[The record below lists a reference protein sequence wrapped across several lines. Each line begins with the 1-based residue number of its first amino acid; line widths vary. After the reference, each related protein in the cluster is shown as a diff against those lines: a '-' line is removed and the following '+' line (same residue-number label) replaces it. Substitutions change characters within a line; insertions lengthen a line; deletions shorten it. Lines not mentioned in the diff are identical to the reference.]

1 MRNASDRYGTPIAY
15 DQSISHDNAT
25 RDARHPDRNVERVRP
40 ITPPVARAAPAQNL
54 STEKVWPEERLRDM
68 SFAAIREYYSAK
80 DEKEVAL
87 CIRDLNAPSF
97 YPTVVSIWVT
107 DSFERKDL
115 ERDLLSKLLVN
126 LTISREAVFNPGQLL
141 EGFSSVLTNLEDTVT
156 DAPRA
161 PEFLGWIFGRLV
173 IENVI
178 PLKDVAQIIYEGG
191 EEPGSLR
198 DAGLAG
204 EILGSIL
211 EKIKSER
218 GESVLNEFRAKSNLQ
233 LEDFRPPDPIRSRKL
248 EMFM

>member
-1 MRNASDRYGTPIAY
+1 M
-15 DQSISHDNAT
+15 
-25 RDARHPDRNVERVRP
+25 
-40 ITPPVARAAPAQNL
+40 
-54 STEKVWPEERLRDM
+54 
-68 SFAAIREYYSAK
+68 
-80 DEKEVAL
+80 
-87 CIRDLNAPSF
+87 
-97 YPTVVSIWVT
+97 
-107 DSFERKDL
+107 
-115 ERDLLSKLLVN
+115 
-126 LTISREAVFNPGQLL
+126 
-141 EGFSSVLTNLEDTVT
+141 T

-211 EKIKSER
+211 ETIKSER